1 MQKLIL
7 LDNFPKDFREKDVK
21 QIFGYVLTGKFC
33 QLISIPGGGKAT
45 LLKLMASNENLRK
58 FHLGPRLTSTRIIYL
73 DLHELPNFEISQ
85 VEKFLLLSIDPKVN
99 AETEPLLLTKQL
111 NRLFSKLIA
120 QNINIIFLLDHFDE
134 FQNSLPPSFF
144 QMLKR
149 LRTLNKYKF
158 GVVFGTRRD
167 LKELI
172 DREVLTNFYD
182 FFTDNT
188 LYLKIYDEKA
198 INVMFSQIEQAFSQK
213 LSTEQKEAIIKLTSG
228 HAKLTK
234 VLTEI
239 TLREKQ
245 APDLETLPQKPLIKE
260 ALFEIWLFLTAK
272 EQNLLKLIAQKKAVE
287 KDEALENLIK
297 FDLVQQFNPLR
308 PQLASTQARSETS
321 NSTIQPASPAKRGEQ
336 YSFTIPLFEQF
347 VLDIVPSITQEKI
360 SFNQESKEILKGTSV
375 ISDLL
380 SPQEFRLLRFLIQN
394 EGKIIGRDEIIEA
407 VWTDVK
413 SQEGISDEAIDQM
426 IFRLRKKIEDEP
438 QAPKH
443 IVTVKGLGVRFQP

>member
-1 MQKLIL
+1 MALIIL
-7 LDNFPKDFREKDVK
+7 NNFPKDFREKDVK